1 MNKENSKRNSV
12 EMNIVD
18 KDNKSIKPI
27 DKKKKRKRRFKYL
40 FFSLVWLYILS
51 SVFVTNIDTLL
62 ISEFQIIGT
71 TKYITFKFL
80 VFLLLLTVSWLI
92 IGNRRFWKN
101 IGLFFL
107 FPLYPVFWI
116 FLKNFLWNIPRILLM
131 WKWHI
136 LLYYYIELLISFFVK
151 IKFNTLKFS
160 LFILSF
166 LFMFNL
172 HSNWLYIPIVLFVIL
187 QTIHI
192 AARFKE
198 TFSPMKILKMPVG
211 DLDDFLKTPSSP
223 DKFDEIFEDES
234 NEKDVSDEEKKLK
247 NMERYL
253 IINEFATAF
262 NFKLKEIINRRI
274 YMLSFLG
281 KALFSFFLAM
291 VYFGAINYCLFK
303 INPNFFKT
311 ELSPQYFDFFYYS
324 FFTIFPDGTDIVPI
338 SVISKIARMAGVSV
352 GVVINL
358 LLLTFY
364 IAISSEKFKENLSKI
379 SKVTDKYTIEIQ
391 QHFKLKYGCN
401 PADGIKRL
409 KEMGSE
415 IDSLIKDFR
424 KHIK

>member
-1 MNKENSKRNSV
+1 
-12 EMNIVD
+12 
-18 KDNKSIKPI
+18 
-27 DKKKKRKRRFKYL
+27 
-40 FFSLVWLYILS
+40 
-51 SVFVTNIDTLL
+51 
-62 ISEFQIIGT
+62 
-71 TKYITFKFL
+71 
-80 VFLLLLTVSWLI
+80 
-92 IGNRRFWKN
+92 
-101 IGLFFL
+101 
-107 FPLYPVFWI
+107 
-116 FLKNFLWNIPRILLM
+116 
-131 WKWHI
+131 
-136 LLYYYIELLISFFVK
+136 
-151 IKFNTLKFS
+151 
-160 LFILSF
+160 
-166 LFMFNL
+166 MFNL